1 MKESETVGGM
11 EGKQEG
17 NAAEGTT
24 GRVVGNSEGVSV
36 VGEIVRLLVGMVVGF
51 ADGDSDGGAVITTVG
66 QLVDGLNDGLLV
78 GLCFRCGSWN
88 WCCWNDWGKS
98 SILSGRL
105 IRRGGIFE
113 TGNIS
118 RSMVVMRW

>member
-36 VGEIVRLLVGMVVGF
+36 VIVLSKSLSV
-51 ADGDSDGGAVITTVG
+51 T
-66 QLVDGLNDGLLV
+66 LY
-78 GLCFRCGSWN
+78 
-88 WCCWNDWGKS
+88 GK
-98 SILSGRL
+98 LY
-105 IRRGGIFE
+105 
-113 TGNIS
+113 
-118 RSMVVMRW
+118 